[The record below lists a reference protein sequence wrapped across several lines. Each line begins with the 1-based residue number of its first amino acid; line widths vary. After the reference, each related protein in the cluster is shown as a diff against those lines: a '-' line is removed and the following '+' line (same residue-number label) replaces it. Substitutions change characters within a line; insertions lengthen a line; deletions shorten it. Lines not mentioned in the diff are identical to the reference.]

1 MNTRIPKPDELISL
15 MTAQMISDLPDDPVM
30 VGIHTGG
37 VWVARLLHNQLNLKT
52 PLGSIDISF
61 YRDDFSRIGLNPE
74 VKTSEIPTDVE
85 GRSIILVDDVLQTGR
100 TIRAALDEIFSWG
113 RPAVVQL
120 AVLIER
126 GGRELPIQ
134 PDIVGVRLDLDTSEH
149 IKLLGP
155 DNLEFSIG
163 EKH

>member
-1 MNTRIPKPDELISL
+1 MPKPDELISL
-15 MTAQMISDLPDDPVM
+15 MAAQLNSKLPEDPIM

-37 VWVARLLHNQLNLKT
+37 VWVAKLLHNQLNLKT

-74 VKTSEIPTDVE
+74 VKTSEIPTYVE

-134 PDIVGVRLDLDTSEH
+134 PDIVGVRLDLEMSEH

-155 DNLEFSIG
+155 DKLEFSI
-163 EKH
+163 EKKNY

>member
-1 MNTRIPKPDELISL
+1 MPKPDELISL
-15 MTAQMISDLPDDPVM
+15 MAAQLNSKLPEDPIM
-30 VGIHTGG
+30 VWIHTGG
-37 VWVARLLHNQLNLKT
+37 VWVAKLLHNQLNLKT

-74 VKTSEIPTDVE
+74 VKTSEIPTNVE
-85 GRSIILVDDVLQTGR
+85 GRSIILVDEVLQTGR

-134 PDIVGVRLDLDTSEH
+134 PDIVGVRLDLEMSEH

-155 DNLEFSIG
+155 DKLEFSI
-163 EKH
+163 EKKNY